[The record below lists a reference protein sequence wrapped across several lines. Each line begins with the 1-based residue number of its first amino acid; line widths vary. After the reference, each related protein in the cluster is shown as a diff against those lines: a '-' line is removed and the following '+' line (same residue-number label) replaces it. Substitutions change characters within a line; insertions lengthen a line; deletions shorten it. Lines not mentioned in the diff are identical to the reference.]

1 MPMNKIQIIRGFN
14 DILPTDSHK
23 WQYLESKIKNILK
36 NYNYDEVRLPIL
48 EKSELFHRSVGKS
61 SDIVSKETYDFS
73 DRNGDSLTLR
83 PEGTAGCVRM
93 VVENNL
99 ANRGQAQKLW
109 YCGPMFRY
117 ERPQKGRYRQFYQLG
132 VEAYGFD
139 SLAVDLEMIS
149 IAWNLF
155 KRLDISSDILLE
167 LNCLGSNES
176 RIEYT
181 KALLEYLKPFH
192 ADLDEDS
199 IKRLDKNPLRILDSK
214 VLQTQEI
221 VKDAPKLVDF
231 IDAEELGKF
240 NKTCEYAKS
249 LGINY
254 KVNKN
259 LVRGLDYY
267 SGLVFEWTTD
277 KLGAQSAICA
287 GGRYDTLVENLGGQK
302 TPAIGFG
309 IGMERLLLLLKELG
323 KLPINTS
330 KADVFFVLDNTFV
343 HQSMAIVDG
352 IRDEFK
358 NLTIDMDLKVGS
370 IKSQFKKAD
379 KSGAK
384 IAIVIGKEELLNK
397 VATIKDLKKN
407 EPIQLV
413 AFDDLLNFLEGEM

>member
-1 MPMNKIQIIRGFN
+1 
-14 DILPTDSHK
+14 
-23 WQYLESKIKNILK
+23 
-36 NYNYDEVRLPIL
+36 
-48 EKSELFHRSVGKS
+48 
-61 SDIVSKETYDFS
+61 
-73 DRNGDSLTLR
+73 
-83 PEGTAGCVRM
+83 
-93 VVENNL
+93 
-99 ANRGQAQKLW
+99 
-109 YCGPMFRY
+109 
-117 ERPQKGRYRQFYQLG
+117 
-132 VEAYGFD
+132 
-139 SLAVDLEMIS
+139 
-149 IAWNLF
+149 
-155 KRLDISSDILLE
+155 
-167 LNCLGSNES
+167 
-176 RIEYT
+176 
-181 KALLEYLKPFH
+181 
-192 ADLDEDS
+192 
-199 IKRLDKNPLRILDSK
+199 
-214 VLQTQEI
+214 
-221 VKDAPKLVDF
+221 
-231 IDAEELGKF
+231 
-240 NKTCEYAKS
+240 
-249 LGINY
+249 
-254 KVNKN
+254 
-259 LVRGLDYY
+259 VRGLDYY

-309 IGMERLLLLLKELG
+309 IGMERLLLLLEELG

-397 VATIKDLKKN
+397 VATIMDLKKN